1 MKLHSLKATLVLMLA
16 LFSMVSFG
24 QALKVPAP
32 SPQQTIKQAF
42 ALSEISIT
50 YCRPSAKGRVVFGD
64 VVQYGQ
70 IWRTGANGATTITFG
85 EDVTVEGK
93 AIKAGTYAIY
103 SIPNK
108 ESWDIMLYSDL
119 ELGGNVGEYNKEK
132 EVARFAVKA
141 RPLAESVETFTIN
154 VADQSSNTAN
164 IEMSWEK
171 TRVSFRVEA
180 DIDSKIMKNI
190 ESAVIKDNKP
200 YYQAASYYYENN
212 KDLNLALEW
221 INKAVA
227 NNPNAYWVH
236 MLKAKIQFKAK
247 DTKGAKETALKV
259 VELAKADGDDA
270 YVRMAEKL
278 IAEIK

>member
-1 MKLHSLKATLVLMLA
+1 MKLHSMKATLVLILA
-16 LFSMVSFG
+16 LFSMISFG

-70 IWRTGANGATTITFG
+70 IWRTGANGASTITFG

>member
-1 MKLHSLKATLVLMLA
+1 MKLHSMKATLVLMLA
-16 LFSMVSFG
+16 LFSVVSFG

-50 YCRPSAKGRVVFGD
+50 YCRPSAKGRTVFGD

-154 VADQSSNTAN
+154 VADQSSNTAS

-190 ESAVIKDNKP
+190 ESSVIKDNKP

>member
-1 MKLHSLKATLVLMLA
+1 MKLHSMKATLVLMLA
-16 LFSMVSFG
+16 LFSVVSFG

-50 YCRPSAKGRVVFGD
+50 YCRPSAKGRTVFGD

-70 IWRTGANGATTITFG
+70 IWRTGANGASTITFG

>member
-1 MKLHSLKATLVLMLA
+1 MI
-16 LFSMVSFG
+16 SFA

-50 YCRPSAKGRVVFGD
+50 YCRPSAKGRTVFGD

-70 IWRTGANGATTITFG
+70 IWRTGANGASTITFG

-108 ESWDIMLYSDL
+108 ESWDIMLYSDI

-132 EVARFAVKA
+132 EVARFAVKV

-154 VADQSSNTAN
+154 VADQSSNTAS

>member
-1 MKLHSLKATLVLMLA
+1 MKATLVLMLA
-16 LFSMVSFG
+16 LFSVVSFG

-50 YCRPSAKGRVVFGD
+50 YCRPSAKGRTVFGD

-154 VADQSSNTAN
+154 VADQSSNTAS

-190 ESAVIKDNKP
+190 ESSVIKDNKP

-247 DTKGAKETALKV
+247 DTKGAKETAMKV

>member
-1 MKLHSLKATLVLMLA
+1 MKLHSMKATLVLMLA
-16 LFSMVSFG
+16 LFSVVSFG

-50 YCRPSAKGRVVFGD
+50 YCRPSAKGRTVFGD

-154 VADQSSNTAN
+154 VADQSSNTAS
-164 IEMSWEK
+164 IELSWEK

-190 ESAVIKDNKP
+190 ESSVIKDNKP

-247 DTKGAKETALKV
+247 DTKGAKETAMKV

>member
-1 MKLHSLKATLVLMLA
+1 MKATLVLMLA
-16 LFSMVSFG
+16 LFSVVSFG

-50 YCRPSAKGRVVFGD
+50 YCRPSAKGRTVFGD

-154 VADQSSNTAN
+154 VADQSSNTAS
-164 IEMSWEK
+164 IELSWEK

-190 ESAVIKDNKP
+190 ESSVIKDNKP

-247 DTKGAKETALKV
+247 DTKGAKETAMKV

>member
-1 MKLHSLKATLVLMLA
+1 MKLHSMKATLVLMLA
-16 LFSMVSFG
+16 LFSVVSFG

-50 YCRPSAKGRVVFGD
+50 YCRPSAKGRTVFGD

-70 IWRTGANGATTITFG
+70 IWRTGANGASTITFG

-154 VADQSSNTAN
+154 VADQSSNTAS

>member
-1 MKLHSLKATLVLMLA
+1 MKLHSMKATLVLMLA
-16 LFSMVSFG
+16 LFSVVSFG

-50 YCRPSAKGRVVFGD
+50 YCRPSAKGRTVFGD

-154 VADQSSNTAN
+154 VADQSSNTAS

>member
-1 MKLHSLKATLVLMLA
+1 MKATLVLMLA
-16 LFSMVSFG
+16 LFSMISFG

-32 SPQQTIKQAF
+32 SPLQTIKQAF
-42 ALSEISIT
+42 ALSEISIS
-50 YCRPSAKGRVVFGD
+50 YSRPSAKGRVVFGD

-93 AIKAGTYAIY
+93 AIKAGTYALY

-132 EVARFAVKA
+132 EVARFAVKV
-141 RPLAESVETFTIN
+141 RPLAENVETFTIN

-164 IEMSWEK
+164 IELSWEK

>member
-1 MKLHSLKATLVLMLA
+1 MKLHSMKATLVLMLA
-16 LFSMVSFG
+16 LFSVVSFG

-50 YCRPSAKGRVVFGD
+50 YCRPSAKGRTVFGD

-70 IWRTGANGATTITFG
+70 IWRTGANGASTITFG

-154 VADQSSNTAN
+154 VADQSSNTAS

-221 INKAVA
+221 INKAVT

>member
-1 MKLHSLKATLVLMLA
+1 MKLHSMKATLVLMLA
-16 LFSMVSFG
+16 FFSVVSFG

-50 YCRPSAKGRVVFGD
+50 YCRPSAKGRIVFGD

-154 VADQSSNTAN
+154 VADQSSNTAS

>member
-1 MKLHSLKATLVLMLA
+1 MKLHSMKATLVLMLA
-16 LFSMVSFG
+16 LFSMISFG

-32 SPQQTIKQAF
+32 SPLQTIKQAF
-42 ALSEISIT
+42 ALSEISIS
-50 YCRPSAKGRVVFGD
+50 YSRPSAKGRVVFGD

-93 AIKAGTYAIY
+93 AIKAGTYALY

-132 EVARFAVKA
+132 EVARFAVKV
-141 RPLAESVETFTIN
+141 RPLAENVETFTIN

-164 IEMSWEK
+164 IELSWEK

>member
-1 MKLHSLKATLVLMLA
+1 
-16 LFSMVSFG
+16 
-24 QALKVPAP
+24 
-32 SPQQTIKQAF
+32 
-42 ALSEISIT
+42 
-50 YCRPSAKGRVVFGD
+50 
-64 VVQYGQ
+64 
-70 IWRTGANGATTITFG
+70 
-85 EDVTVEGK
+85 
-93 AIKAGTYAIY
+93 
-103 SIPNK
+103 
-108 ESWDIMLYSDL
+108 
-119 ELGGNVGEYNKEK
+119 
-132 EVARFAVKA
+132 
-141 RPLAESVETFTIN
+141 
-154 VADQSSNTAN
+154 
-164 IEMSWEK
+164 MSWEK

>member
-1 MKLHSLKATLVLMLA
+1 MKATLVLMLA
-16 LFSMVSFG
+16 LFSVVSFG

-50 YCRPSAKGRVVFGD
+50 YCRPSAKGRTVFGD

-70 IWRTGANGATTITFG
+70 IWRTGANGASTITFG

-154 VADQSSNTAN
+154 VADQSSNTAS

>member
-1 MKLHSLKATLVLMLA
+1 MKLHSMKATLVLMLA
-16 LFSMVSFG
+16 LFSVVSFG

-50 YCRPSAKGRVVFGD
+50 YCRPSAKGRTVFGD

-154 VADQSSNTAN
+154 VADQSSNTAS

-190 ESAVIKDNKP
+190 ESSVIKDNKP
-200 YYQAASYYYENN
+200 YYQAASYYYENK

-247 DTKGAKETALKV
+247 DTKGAKETAMKV

>member
-1 MKLHSLKATLVLMLA
+1 MKATLVLMLA
-16 LFSMVSFG
+16 LFSVVSFG

-50 YCRPSAKGRVVFGD
+50 YCRPSAKGRTVFGD

-154 VADQSSNTAN
+154 VADQSSNTAS
-164 IEMSWEK
+164 IEISWEK

-190 ESAVIKDNKP
+190 ESSVIKDNKP

>member
-1 MKLHSLKATLVLMLA
+1 MKLHSMKATLVLMLA
-16 LFSMVSFG
+16 LFSVVSFG

-50 YCRPSAKGRVVFGD
+50 YCRPSAKGRTVFGD

-154 VADQSSNTAN
+154 VADQSSNTAS

-171 TRVSFRVEA
+171 TRVSFLVEA

-190 ESAVIKDNKP
+190 ESSVIKDNKP

-247 DTKGAKETALKV
+247 DTKGAKETAMKV

>member
-1 MKLHSLKATLVLMLA
+1 MKATLVLMLA
-16 LFSMVSFG
+16 FFSVVSFG

-50 YCRPSAKGRVVFGD
+50 YCRPSAKGRIVFGD

-154 VADQSSNTAN
+154 VADQSSNTAS

>member
-1 MKLHSLKATLVLMLA
+1 MKLHSMKATLVLMLA
-16 LFSMVSFG
+16 LFSVVSFG

-50 YCRPSAKGRVVFGD
+50 YCRPSAKGRTVFGD

-154 VADQSSNTAN
+154 VADQSSNTAS

-190 ESAVIKDNKP
+190 ESSVIKDNKP

-259 VELAKADGDDA
+259 VELAKAEGDDA

>member
-1 MKLHSLKATLVLMLA
+1 MKLHSMKATLVLMLA
-16 LFSMVSFG
+16 LFSVVSFG

-50 YCRPSAKGRVVFGD
+50 YCRPSAKGRTVFGD

-154 VADQSSNTAN
+154 VADQSSNTAS

-190 ESAVIKDNKP
+190 ESSVIKDNKP

-247 DTKGAKETALKV
+247 DTKGAKETAMKV